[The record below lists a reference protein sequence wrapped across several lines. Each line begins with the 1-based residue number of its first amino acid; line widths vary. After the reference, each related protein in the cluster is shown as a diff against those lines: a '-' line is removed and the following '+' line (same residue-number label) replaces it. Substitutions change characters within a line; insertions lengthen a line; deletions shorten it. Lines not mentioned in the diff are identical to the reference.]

1 MDVNNEKI
9 ITIKTEITMKTQKT
23 NNNSIRTILVATAVM
38 IGGLTVSAQ
47 KSLATF
53 NLYELFNNAE
63 IENASTIA
71 TAASTA
77 TMELDP
83 YTGSLDFVIEEY
95 IELENWMTSNADW
108 SINMSLLNET
118 AVEEEIQVEDWMT
131 NFKIPQPGEQES
143 EIQLEAWMYTMDSWK

>member
-1 MDVNNEKI
+1 
-9 ITIKTEITMKTQKT
+9 
-23 NNNSIRTILVATAVM
+23 
-38 IGGLTVSAQ
+38 
-47 KSLATF
+47 
-53 NLYELFNNAE
+53 
-63 IENASTIA
+63 
-71 TAASTA
+71 
-77 TMELDP
+77 
-83 YTGSLDFVIEEY
+83 VIEEY